1 LERYVNG
8 KAVAP
13 PEEIDEKKSD
23 VNNGAPVKVSNP
35 AYEEWF
41 AMDQQ
46 VLGFLLTS
54 LRNGWDI
61 IKINEVA
68 IKKQN
73 S

>member
-13 PEEIDEKKSD
+13 PEEIDEKKGD

-41 AMDQQ
+41 ATDQQ